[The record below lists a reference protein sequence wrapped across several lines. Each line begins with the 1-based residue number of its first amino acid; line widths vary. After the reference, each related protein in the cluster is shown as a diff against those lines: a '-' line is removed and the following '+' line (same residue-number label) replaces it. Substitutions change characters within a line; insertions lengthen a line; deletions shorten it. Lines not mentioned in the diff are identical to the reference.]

1 MDYTNFLKKAK
12 SNEVA
17 GIYIFQG
24 KEDYLAKNTIEYLR
38 NNLINKD
45 VLEFNYFETDAT
57 EMTYSELYSEIVRL
71 PFMSDKRLLIL
82 TEWDELSKY
91 ISKNYDELEK
101 MKDTYILILLSSP
114 DSPRKNLSIV
124 KTLSKYDRI
133 VDFNMVS
140 QVALKN
146 WVLRKFK
153 QLNKEITNS
162 ALDKFLIYI
171 NYNKDS
177 VYNSLYKV
185 DNEIKKVSA
194 VSLDTI
200 DVDIVENIVNQ
211 SVSANIF
218 RLTDAIGNKN
228 KKAAIKELEN
238 LYDIGEEPVKI
249 LYMVSRYF
257 QNLLKISRYKEQN
270 YKIYDINRMI
280 GLSKYEFDKLTVVAN
295 KLKYSDAC
303 NYVKMCKEAD
313 WIIKTIK
320 NEPKIT
326 LFKLIISLSS

>member
-12 SNEVA
+12 SNEVG
-17 GIYIFQG
+17 GIYVFQG
-24 KEDYLAKNTIEYLR
+24 EEDYLAKNTIDFLK

-45 VLEFNYFETDAT
+45 VLEFNLFESDAA

-71 PFMSDKRLLIL
+71 PFMSSKRLIVL
-82 TEWDELSKY
+82 TDWSELSKD

-101 MKDTYILILLSSP
+101 MKDSYILILLSSP
-114 DSPRKNLSIV
+114 ETPRKNLSII
-124 KTLSKYDRI
+124 KTLAKYDRL
-133 VDFNMVS
+133 VNFNMVS
-140 QVALKN
+140 PSALKN
-146 WVLRKFK
+146 WVIRKFNQK
-153 QLNKEITNS
+153 NKEITNS

-185 DNEIKKVSA
+185 ENEINKVSDI
-194 VSLDTI
+194 SSDTI
-200 DVDIVENIVNQ
+200 EADIIENIVNQ

-228 KKAAIKELEN
+228 KKMAVKELEN
-238 LYDIGEEPVKI
+238 LYDIGEEPIKI

-257 QNLLKISRYKEQN
+257 QNLLKICNYKEQN

-280 GLSKYEFDKLTVVAN
+280 GLSKFEFDKLAVVSN
-295 KLKYSDAC
+295 KLSYKTAC
-303 NYVKMCKEAD
+303 LYVKKCKEAD
-313 WIIKTIK
+313 WMIKTIK

-326 LFKLIISLSS
+326 LFKLIIDLSS